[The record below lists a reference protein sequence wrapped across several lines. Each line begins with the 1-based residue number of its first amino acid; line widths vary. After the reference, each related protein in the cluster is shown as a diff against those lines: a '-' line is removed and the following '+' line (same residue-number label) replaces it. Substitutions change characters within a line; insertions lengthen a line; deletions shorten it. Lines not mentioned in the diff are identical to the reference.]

1 MSTRRVGPT
10 HHPRP
15 ERLLDYAS
23 GALPEPAALLVATH
37 LALCPL
43 CRRALAELEAV
54 GGTLLEALPPEPV
67 ADDSLA
73 SVLARIDR
81 PAPPPNPVAAATPP
95 AAELVLPQ
103 PLRDYVGSLD
113 KVAWRHFGPLSE
125 ARLLPGFDKLT
136 TRLLRVRPGTALPH
150 HTHGG
155 TELTLVL
162 QGGFS
167 DVTGHYLRGDVCD
180 ADSGVDHRP
189 VADPDEVCMCLVVT
203 DAPLRLTGRLGRL
216 LNPFIR
222 I

>member
-1 MSTRRVGPT
+1 MPALRAGPT
-10 HHPRP
+10 HHPRQ

-23 GALPEPAALLVATH
+23 GSLAEPMALLVATH

-54 GGTLLEALPPEPV
+54 GGALLEELPPEPV

-73 SVLARIDR
+73 RLLARIDR
-81 PAPPPNPVAAATPP
+81 PAPPEVVAPATPT
-95 AAELVLPQ
+95 ATELVLPR

-113 KVAWRHFGPLSE
+113 QIGWRHFGPLSE

-150 HTHGG
+150 HTHVGA
-155 TELTLVL
+155 ELTLVL

-167 DVTGHYLRGDVCD
+167 DLTGHYLRGDVCD
-180 ADSGVDHRP
+180 VDGGVDHRP
-189 VADPDEVCMCLVVT
+189 VADQDELCVCLVVT
-203 DAPLRLTGRLGRL
+203 DAPLRLTGWLGRL

>member
-1 MSTRRVGPT
+1 MPTPAVRPT
-10 HHPRP
+10 HHPSQA
-15 ERLLDYAS
+15 RLLDYAS
-23 GALPEPAALLVATH
+23 GSLPEPLALLVATH

-43 CRRALAELEAV
+43 CRRGLAELEAV
-54 GGTLLEALPPEPV
+54 GGALLEALPPEPV

-73 SVLARIDR
+73 RLLARIDR
-81 PAPPPNPVAAATPP
+81 PAPPAELVTGAAPA

-113 KVAWRHFGPLSE
+113 RVAWRHLGPLSE
-125 ARLLPGFDKLT
+125 VRLLPGFEKFT
-136 TRLLRVRPGTALPH
+136 TRLLRVTPGTALPR
-150 HTHGG
+150 HTHAGS
-155 TELTLVL
+155 ELTLVL

-167 DVTGHYLRGDVCD
+167 DVTGHYLRGDVCE

-189 VADPDEVCMCLVVT
+189 VADQDEICVCLAVT
-203 DAPLRLTGRLGRL
+203 DAPLRLTGWLGRL

>member
-1 MSTRRVGPT
+1 MPMPPVRPT
-10 HHPRP
+10 HHPSQA
-15 ERLLDYAS
+15 RLLDYAS
-23 GALPEPAALLVATH
+23 GSLTEPLALLVATH

-43 CRRALAELEAV
+43 CRRGLAELEAV
-54 GGTLLEALPPEPV
+54 GGALLEALLPEPV

-73 SVLARIDR
+73 RLLARIDR
-81 PAPPPNPVAAATPP
+81 PAPPAEPVAGAVP
-95 AAELVLPQ
+95 ADAELVLPQ

-113 KVAWRHFGPLSE
+113 RVAWRHLGPLSE
-125 ARLLPGFDKLT
+125 ARLLTGFEKFT
-136 TRLLRVRPGTALPH
+136 TRLLRVTPGTALPR
-150 HTHGG
+150 HTHAGS
-155 TELTLVL
+155 ELTLVL

-189 VADPDEVCMCLVVT
+189 VADQDEICVCLIVT
-203 DAPLRLTGRLGRL
+203 DAPLRLTGWLGRL